1 MKSPIIRMPLRSL
14 NRKKKKE
21 QPQLKENKI
30 KPCPSSPVNLSSA
43 SSLTQTS
50 SYSSCTSSLATST
63 QTRKS
68 AEPPG
73 WVHNPPPRTLN
84 NEEIVSA
91 NNGLLKENNAPNNN
105 NNNNYPPSNTP
116 RRQWTQQRTVPSPV
130 CIRSSPQPP
139 QSNTMPS
146 SYRRQNIM
154 THTMSE
160 NTIQM
165 TYSESSGS
173 EGSSISS
180 LGLNAE
186 SNDDQ
191 LLDFE
196 RYECVEEIDRMTKS
210 KDLTVNNFDL
220 CHGGYRVGQ
229 QSLKNVPTSTL
240 SSESVDIKSQIS
252 YPQTHLREEC
262 TSVTMDSAEQRMEQ
276 VEEDD
281 RFNPNS
287 SLQTRYDA
295 TGDAN
300 NDASC
305 RPEEISNCAAP
316 AALLD
321 MNRMQDIYGSMM
333 VAFRKKIMA
342 ELREEMQKELQHQ
355 LFALK
360 TELSEMNTRL
370 TNLEKN
376 QTSAPLFQQG
386 LQQSS
391 STLETNILK
400 EITSKVLN
408 GKEQQQKQLEAML
421 DAKLAKAMAGV
432 RVEMNLAVHEMK
444 KEGDRLSKMTVR
456 AESPPHGKKS
466 SNKVSWNCT
475 STKSNEEGLGCESAQ
490 INASFVE
497 AMQSIDVF
505 IDDCDNLANEF
516 DTIAFRM
523 SRDEDSDD
531 DSF

>member
-1 MKSPIIRMPLRSL
+1 MPLRSL

-21 QPQLKENKI
+21 QLQLKEQKI
-30 KPCPSSPVNLSSA
+30 KPCPSSPINLSSA

-50 SYSSCTSSLATST
+50 SYSSCTSSSLASST

-84 NEEIVSA
+84 DDVSA
-91 NNGLLKENNAPNNN
+91 NNSLLKENNAPNN

-116 RRQWTQQRTVPSPV
+116 RRQWTQQHTVISPV

-146 SYRRQNIM
+146 SSYQRQNIM

-210 KDLTVNNFDL
+210 KDWTVNNFDL
-220 CHGGYRVGQ
+220 CNGGYGGGQ
-229 QSLKNVPTSTL
+229 QSLKNVPTSTM
-240 SSESVDIKSQIS
+240 SSNSVDIESQIS
-252 YPQTHLREEC
+252 FPQTHLREER
-262 TSVTMDSAEQRMEQ
+262 TSVTMDSAEQRMEE
-276 VEEDD
+276 VEEELYFCPGD
-281 RFNPNS
+281 RFNPNAS
-287 SLQTRYDA
+287 PQTRCDA

-305 RPEEISNCAAP
+305 RPEEGEEEEISNCAAP
-316 AALLD
+316 TVLLD

-333 VAFRKKIMA
+333 IAFRKKIMA

-376 QTSAPLFQQG
+376 QTSAPNLQQG
-386 LQQSS
+386 F
-391 STLETNILK
+391 ETNILK

-408 GKEQQQKQLEAML
+408 DKEQQQKQLEAML
-421 DAKLAKAMAGV
+421 DAKLAKAMDGV
-432 RVEMNLAVHEMK
+432 RVKMNLAVHEMK
-444 KEGDRLSKMTVR
+444 KEGDLLSKMTVC

-475 STKSNEEGLGCESAQ
+475 STKGKEEGLGCESAL
-490 INASFVE
+490 INASY
-497 AMQSIDVF
+497 AINM
-505 IDDCDNLANEF
+505 CC
-516 DTIAFRM
+516 
-523 SRDEDSDD
+523 
-531 DSF
+531 

>member
-50 SYSSCTSSLATST
+50 SYSSCTSSLASST

-84 NEEIVSA
+84 EEISA
-91 NNGLLKENNAPNNN
+91 NNGLLLKENNAPNN

-116 RRQWTQQRTVPSPV
+116 RRQWTHQRTAVPSPV

-146 SYRRQNIM
+146 SYQRQNIM

-210 KDLTVNNFDL
+210 KDWTVNNFDL
-220 CHGGYRVGQ
+220 CNGGYGGGGGQ
-229 QSLKNVPTSTL
+229 QSLKNLPTSTM
-240 SSESVDIKSQIS
+240 SSKSVDIESQIS
-252 YPQTHLREEC
+252 FPQTHLREER
-262 TSVTMDSAEQRMEQ
+262 TSVTMDSAEQRMEE
-276 VEEDD
+276 VEEELYFCPGD
-281 RFNPNS
+281 RFNPNAS
-287 SLQTRYDA
+287 PQTRCDA

-305 RPEEISNCAAP
+305 RPEEGEEEEISNCAAP
-316 AALLD
+316 TVLLD

-342 ELREEMQKELQHQ
+342 ELREEMQKEMQHQ

-360 TELSEMNTRL
+360 NELSEMNTRL

-376 QTSAPLFQQG
+376 QTSAPNFQQG

-391 STLETNILK
+391 STIETNILK

-408 GKEQQQKQLEAML
+408 DKEQQQKQLEAML
-421 DAKLAKAMAGV
+421 DAKLAKAMDGV

-444 KEGDRLSKMTVR
+444 KEGDRLSKMTGC

-475 STKSNEEGLGCESAQ
+475 STKGKEEGLGCESAL
-490 INASFVE
+490 INGAL
-497 AMQSIDVF
+497 QSIDF
-505 IDDCDNLANEF
+505 IV
-516 DTIAFRM
+516 TI
-523 SRDEDSDD
+523 
-531 DSF
+531 

>member
-1 MKSPIIRMPLRSL
+1 MPLRSL

-30 KPCPSSPVNLSSA
+30 KPCPSSPINLSSA

-50 SYSSCTSSLATST
+50 SYSSCTTSSLASST

-84 NEEIVSA
+84 EDISA
-91 NNGLLKENNAPNNN
+91 NNGLLKENNVPNNN
-105 NNNNYPPSNTP
+105 NNNNNNNNHPPSNTP
-116 RRQWTQQRTVPSPV
+116 LRRQWTQQRTVPSPV

-139 QSNTMPS
+139 QSNTMPSS

-186 SNDDQ
+186 SNDEQ

-196 RYECVEEIDRMTKS
+196 RYECAEKIDRMTKS
-210 KDLTVNNFDL
+210 KDWTANNFDL
-220 CHGGYRVGQ
+220 CNGGYGGGGGGQ
-229 QSLKNVPTSTL
+229 QSLKNVPISTM
-240 SSESVDIKSQIS
+240 SSKSVDIESQIS
-252 YPQTHLREEC
+252 FPQTHLREEC
-262 TSVTMDSAEQRMEQ
+262 TSVTMDSAEQRTEQ

-300 NDASC
+300 SC

-316 AALLD
+316 TALVD

-370 TNLEKN
+370 ANLEKN
-376 QTSAPLFQQG
+376 QASAPNLHQG

-391 STLETNILK
+391 SAIEANILK

-408 GKEQQQKQLEAML
+408 DKEQQQKQLEAML

-444 KEGDRLSKMTVR
+444 KEGDRLSKTTTVR

-466 SNKVSWNCT
+466 RNKVSWNCT
-475 STKSNEEGLGCESAQ
+475 STKSKEEGLGCESAL

-523 SRDEDSDD
+523 SRDGDSDD

>member
-1 MKSPIIRMPLRSL
+1 MHFERTNQTTNQTDIIGTNMKSPIIRMPLRSL

-21 QPQLKENKI
+21 QPQLKEHKI

-50 SYSSCTSSLATST
+50 SYSSCTSSSLASST

-84 NEEIVSA
+84 EEISA
-91 NNGLLKENNAPNNN
+91 NHGPLKENNAPNNN
-105 NNNNYPPSNTP
+105 SYPPSNTP
-116 RRQWTQQRTVPSPV
+116 RRQWTHQRTAVPSPV

-146 SYRRQNIM
+146 SSYQRQNIM

-196 RYECVEEIDRMTKS
+196 RYECVEEINRMTKS
-210 KDLTVNNFDL
+210 KDWTVNNFDL
-220 CHGGYRVGQ
+220 CNGGYGGGQ
-229 QSLKNVPTSTL
+229 QSLKNVPTSTM
-240 SSESVDIKSQIS
+240 SSKSVDIESQIS
-252 YPQTHLREEC
+252 FPQTHLREEC
-262 TSVTMDSAEQRMEQ
+262 TSVTMDSAEQRM
-276 VEEDD
+276 
-281 RFNPNS
+281 
-287 SLQTRYDA
+287 
-295 TGDAN
+295 
-300 NDASC
+300 
-305 RPEEISNCAAP
+305 NCAAP
-316 AALLD
+316 TALLD

-342 ELREEMQKELQHQ
+342 ELRDEMQKEMQHQ

-376 QTSAPLFQQG
+376 QTSAPNLQQG

-391 STLETNILK
+391 STIETNILK

-408 GKEQQQKQLEAML
+408 DKEQQQKQLEAML
-421 DAKLAKAMAGV
+421 DAKLAKAMDGF

-444 KEGDRLSKMTVR
+444 KEGDRLSKMTVC

-475 STKSNEEGLGCESAQ
+475 STKGKEEGLGCESAL
-490 INASFVE
+490 INESFARCVY
-497 AMQSIDVF
+497 
-505 IDDCDNLANEF
+505 
-516 DTIAFRM
+516 
-523 SRDEDSDD
+523 
-531 DSF
+531 